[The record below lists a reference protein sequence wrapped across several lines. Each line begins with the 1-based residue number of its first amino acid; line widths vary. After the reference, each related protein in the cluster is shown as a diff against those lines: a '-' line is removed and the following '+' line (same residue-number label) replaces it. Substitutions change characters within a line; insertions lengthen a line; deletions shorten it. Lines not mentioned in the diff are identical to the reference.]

1 MLKDPSFIQRFIEKE
16 ANEAG
21 EEESKAAVMKQPE
34 ESKDEPSGGA
44 AAAVNM
50 DQT

>member
-16 ANEAG
+16 AIEAG
-21 EEESKAAVMKQPE
+21 VEESKAAATEQPE
-34 ESKDEPSGGA
+34 ESKNEPSKGA
-44 AAAVNM
+44 TTAVNM

>member
-16 ANEAG
+16 AG
-21 EEESKAAVMKQPE
+21 DEESKAPATEQPE
-34 ESKDEPSGGA
+34 ESKDEPSGSGT